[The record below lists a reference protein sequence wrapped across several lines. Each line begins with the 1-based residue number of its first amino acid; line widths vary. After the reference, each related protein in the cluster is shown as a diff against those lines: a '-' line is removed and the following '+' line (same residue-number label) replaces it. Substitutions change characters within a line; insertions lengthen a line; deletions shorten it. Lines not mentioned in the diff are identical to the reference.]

1 MGPTSSSVCQI
12 QHRQVLCKL
21 PTATHSMPLS
31 PRCDLGALLMDRVVF
46 LMKCINAGCCSPCQ
60 EVGAQNT
67 EPFCPGGCTNS
78 NQLAPAFQGPA
89 SPAAQ
94 TNLRKHFWATDT
106 C

>member
-1 MGPTSSSVCQI
+1 MGPTSSSICQI

-31 PRCDLGALLMDRVVF
+31 PHCNLGTLLTDSGVF
-46 LMKCINAGCCSPCQ
+46 LMKCINASCCSPCQ
-60 EVGAQNT
+60 EVGVQNT
-67 EPFCPGGCTNS
+67 EPFCPVGCTNP

-89 SPAAQ
+89 SPTAQ
-94 TNLRKHFWATDT
+94 TNPRKYFWATDT